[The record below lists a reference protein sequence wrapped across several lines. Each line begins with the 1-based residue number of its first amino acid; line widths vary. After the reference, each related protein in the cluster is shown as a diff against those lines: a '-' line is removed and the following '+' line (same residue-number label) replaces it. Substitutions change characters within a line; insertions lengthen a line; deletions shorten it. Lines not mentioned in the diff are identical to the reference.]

1 MSDFTPGLEGV
12 VAFET
17 QIAEPD
23 KEGGALRYRGV
34 DIEELVGHVT
44 YGHVWGLLV
53 DNAFEPGL
61 PPAEPYPIPVHSGDI
76 RVDVQSALAMLAP
89 AWGMQQ
95 LLDISDEQARDDLAR
110 ASVMALSFVAQ
121 AARGIGLPMVP
132 QRRVDEAR
140 TITERF
146 MIRWRGDPDPKHVK
160 AIDAYWVSAAEHGMN
175 ASTFT
180 ARVIASTGPRILAP
194 AYCAGPRVISALRG
208 TRLRRPWRRQPSTSY
223 THGGRIGSWPRT
235 SSSGRRSCSTSP
247 GSRRTCSPRCSR
259 VRARRAGRRTY
270 SSRSRPAG
278 WSGPAPGTS
287 ARQPGRSATCQA
299 AQTSSTATSDWAP
312 LLIGH
317 RVIA

>member
-89 AWGMQQ
+89 AWGMRQ
-95 LLDISDEQARDDLAR
+95 LLDIGDEQARDDLAR

-121 AARGIGLPMVP
+121 AARGLGLPMVP
-132 QRRVDEAR
+132 QRRGDEAK
-140 TITERF
+140 TIT
-146 MIRWRGDPDPKHVK
+146 DPVL
-160 AIDAYWVSAAEHGMN
+160 V
-175 ASTFT
+175 
-180 ARVIASTGPRILAP
+180 
-194 AYCAGPRVISALRG
+194 
-208 TRLRRPWRRQPSTSY
+208 
-223 THGGRIGSWPRT
+223 
-235 SSSGRRSCSTSP
+235 
-247 GSRRTCSPRCSR
+247 
-259 VRARRAGRRTY
+259 RRAGEA
-270 SSRSRPAG
+270 RPPPPKG
-278 WSGPAPGTS
+278 HQRPRGPTG
-287 ARQPGRSATCQA
+287 
-299 AQTSSTATSDWAP
+299 QTR
-312 LLIGH
+312 LK
-317 RVIA
+317 